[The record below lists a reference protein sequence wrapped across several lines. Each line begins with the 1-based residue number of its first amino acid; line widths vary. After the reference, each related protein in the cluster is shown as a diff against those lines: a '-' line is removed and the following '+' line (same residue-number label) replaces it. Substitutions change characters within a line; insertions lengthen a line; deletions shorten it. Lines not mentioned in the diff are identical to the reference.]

1 MMGNDERHTLR
12 ESHRAAR
19 KRLSKEQ
26 QAAAAAAL
34 SSLITAQEFYQTAT
48 KIAFYLAVDGEI
60 DPQPLLSKALA
71 EGKTCF
77 LPIAGQHDEQLL
89 SFAPY
94 DSATELMENQWGIA
108 EPHAPAIEVSPTSF
122 DLVLVPLVA
131 FDRECYRLG
140 MGKGFYDRTFSFKIF
155 NRSSQPLLIGLAYEC
170 QLTEG
175 LPNESWDVSLDAVV
189 TAEKIYR
196 PDTAWG
202 GS

>member
-1 MMGNDERHTLR
+1 MMDKKECHTLR
-12 ESHRAAR
+12 ELHRTAR
-19 KRLSKEQ
+19 KRLSEKE

-34 SSLITAQEFYQTAT
+34 SSSVTAQDFYQSAT

-60 DPQPLLSKALA
+60 DPQPLLSQALT

-77 LPIAGQHDEQLL
+77 LPVVNQRDEQLL

-94 DSATELMENQWGIA
+94 DSATELVENQWGIA
-108 EPHAPAIEVSPTSF
+108 EPPAPATEISPTGF

-155 NRSSQPLLIGLAYEC
+155 NRNSQPLLIGLAHEC
-170 QLTEG
+170 QLADG
-175 LPNESWDVSLDAVV
+175 LPSEGWDVRLDAVV

-196 PDTAWG
+196 PDTA
-202 GS
+202 

>member
-1 MMGNDERHTLR
+1 MMDKNERHTLR
-12 ESHRAAR
+12 ELHRMAR
-19 KRLSKEQ
+19 KRLSEKE

-34 SSLITAQEFYQTAT
+34 SCLVTAQDFYQSAT

-60 DPQPLLSKALA
+60 DPQPLLSQALA

-77 LPIAGQHDEQLL
+77 LPVVNQRDEQLL

-94 DSATELMENQWGIA
+94 DSATELVENQWGIA
-108 EPHAPAIEVSPTSF
+108 EPPAPATEISATGF

-155 NRSSQPLLIGLAYEC
+155 NRSSQPLLIGLAHEC
-170 QLTEG
+170 QLADG
-175 LPNESWDVSLDAVV
+175 LPSEGWDVRLDAVV

-196 PDTAWG
+196 PDTA
-202 GS
+202 

>member
-1 MMGNDERHTLR
+1 MDNDERHTLR
-12 ESHRAAR
+12 ESHRMAR
-19 KRLSKEQ
+19 NRLSKEE

-34 SSLITAQEFYQTAT
+34 SSLITAQDFYQSAT
-48 KIAFYLAVDGEI
+48 KIAFYLAIDGEI
-60 DPQPLLSKALA
+60 DPQPLLSQACA

-108 EPHAPAIEVSPTSF
+108 EPHAPAIAVSPTGF

-155 NRSSQPLLIGLAYEC
+155 NRSSQPLLIGLAHEC
-170 QLTEG
+170 QLAEG
-175 LPNESWDVSLDAVV
+175 LPNENWDVSLDAVV

-196 PDTAWG
+196 PDTA
-202 GS
+202 

>member
-1 MMGNDERHTLR
+1 MMGNDKRHTLR

-19 KRLSKEQ
+19 KRLSAEQ

-34 SSLITAQEFYQTAT
+34 SSLITAQDFYQSAT

-94 DSATELMENQWGIA
+94 DSATELVENQWGIA

-131 FDRECYRLG
+131 FNRECYRLG

-155 NRSSQPLLIGLAYEC
+155 SRSSQPLLIGLAYEC
-170 QLTEG
+170 QLSEG

-196 PDTAWG
+196 PDTA
-202 GS
+202 

>member
-1 MMGNDERHTLR
+1 MMDKKERHTLR
-12 ESHRAAR
+12 ELHRTAR
-19 KRLSKEQ
+19 KRLSEKE

-34 SSLITAQEFYQTAT
+34 SSSVTAQDFYQSAT

-60 DPQPLLSKALA
+60 DPQPLLPQALA
-71 EGKTCF
+71 QGKTCF
-77 LPIAGQHDEQLL
+77 LPVVNQRDEQLL

-94 DSATELMENQWGIA
+94 DSATELVENQWGIA
-108 EPHAPAIEVSPTSF
+108 EPPAPATEISPTGF

-155 NRSSQPLLIGLAYEC
+155 NRSSQPLLIGLAHEC
-170 QLTEG
+170 QLADG
-175 LPNESWDVSLDAVV
+175 LPSEGWDVRLDAVV

-196 PDTAWG
+196 PDTA
-202 GS
+202 

>member
-1 MMGNDERHTLR
+1 M
-12 ESHRAAR
+12 AR
-19 KRLSKEQ
+19 NRLSKEE
-26 QAAAAAAL
+26 QAAAAASL
-34 SSLITAQEFYQTAT
+34 SSLITAQDFYQSAT
-48 KIAFYLAVDGEI
+48 KIAFYLAIDGEI
-60 DPQPLLSKALA
+60 DPQPLLSQALA

-108 EPHAPAIEVSPTSF
+108 EPHAPAIAVSPTGF

-131 FDRECYRLG
+131 FDRKCYRLG

-155 NRSSQPLLIGLAYEC
+155 NRSSQPLLIGLAHEC
-170 QLTEG
+170 QLAEG
-175 LPNESWDVSLDAVV
+175 LPNENWDVSLDAVV

-196 PDTAWG
+196 PDTAEG

>member
-1 MMGNDERHTLR
+1 MMDNDERHTLR
-12 ESHRAAR
+12 ESHRKAR
-19 KRLSKEQ
+19 KRLSEEE

-34 SSLITAQEFYQTAT
+34 SSLITAQEFYQSAT

-60 DPQPLLSKALA
+60 DPQPLLSQALA

-77 LPIAGQHDEQLL
+77 LPIAGQHGEQLL

-108 EPHAPAIEVSPTSF
+108 EPHAPAIAVSPIGF

-140 MGKGFYDRTFSFKIF
+140 MGKGFYDRTFSFKIS
-155 NRSSQPLLIGLAYEC
+155 NRSSQPLLIGLAHEC
-170 QLTEG
+170 QLAEG
-175 LPNESWDVSLDAVV
+175 LPNENWDVSLDAVV

-196 PDTAWG
+196 PDTA
-202 GS
+202 

>member
-1 MMGNDERHTLR
+1 MDNDERHTLR
-12 ESHRAAR
+12 ESHRMAR
-19 KRLSKEQ
+19 NRLSKEE

-34 SSLITAQEFYQTAT
+34 SSLITAQDFYQSAT
-48 KIAFYLAVDGEI
+48 KIAFYLAIDGEI
-60 DPQPLLSKALA
+60 DPQPLLSQAWA

-108 EPHAPAIEVSPTSF
+108 EPHAPAIAVSPTSF

-131 FDRECYRLG
+131 FDREFYRLG
-140 MGKGFYDRTFSFKIF
+140 MGKGFYDRTFRFKIF
-155 NRSSQPLLIGLAYEC
+155 KRSRQPLLIGLAHEC
-170 QLTEG
+170 QLAER
-175 LPNESWDVSLDAVV
+175 LPNENWDVSLDAVV

-196 PDTAWG
+196 PDTA
-202 GS
+202 

>member
-1 MMGNDERHTLR
+1 MMDKNERHTLR
-12 ESHRAAR
+12 ELHRAAR
-19 KRLSKEQ
+19 KRLSEKE

-34 SSLITAQEFYQTAT
+34 SCSVTAQNFYQSAT

-60 DPQPLLSKALA
+60 DPQPLLSQALA

-77 LPIAGQHDEQLL
+77 LPVVNQRDEQLL

-94 DSATELMENQWGIA
+94 DSATELVENQWGIA
-108 EPHAPAIEVSPTSF
+108 EPPAPATEISATGF

-155 NRSSQPLLIGLAYEC
+155 NRSSQPLLIGLAHEC
-170 QLTEG
+170 QLADG
-175 LPNESWDVSLDAVV
+175 LPSEGWDVRLDAVV

-196 PDTAWG
+196 PDTA
-202 GS
+202 

>member
-1 MMGNDERHTLR
+1 
-12 ESHRAAR
+12 
-19 KRLSKEQ
+19 LSEEE

-34 SSLITAQEFYQTAT
+34 SSLVTAQDFYQSAT

-60 DPQPLLSKALA
+60 DPQPLLSQALIQ
-71 EGKTCF
+71 GKTCF
-77 LPIAGQHDEQLL
+77 LPVVKQRDEQLL

-94 DSATELMENQWGIA
+94 DSATGLVENQWGIA
-108 EPHAPAIEVSPTSF
+108 EPPAPATEISPTGF

-155 NRSSQPLLIGLAYEC
+155 DRSSQPLLIGLAHEC
-170 QLTEG
+170 QLADG
-175 LPNESWDVSLDAVV
+175 LPNEGWDVRLDAVV

-196 PDTAWG
+196 PDTA
-202 GS
+202 

>member
-1 MMGNDERHTLR
+1 MMDNDERHTLR

-19 KRLSKEQ
+19 KGLSEKE
-26 QAAAAAAL
+26 QAAAAVAL
-34 SSLITAQEFYQTAT
+34 SSLITAQDFYQSAT
-48 KIAFYLAVDGEI
+48 KIAFYLAIDGEI
-60 DPQPLLSKALA
+60 DPQPLLSQAWA

-77 LPIAGQHDEQLL
+77 LPIAGQHDEKLL

-94 DSATELMENQWGIA
+94 DRATELVENQWGIA
-108 EPHAPAIEVSPTSF
+108 EPHAPATEVSPTSF

-155 NRSSQPLLIGLAYEC
+155 NRSSQPLLIGLAHEC
-170 QLTEG
+170 QLAEG
-175 LPNESWDVSLDAVV
+175 LPNENWDVSLDAVV

-196 PDTAWG
+196 PDTA
-202 GS
+202 

>member
-1 MMGNDERHTLR
+1 MIDKNERQTLR
-12 ESHRAAR
+12 ALHRTAR
-19 KRLSKEQ
+19 KRLSEEE

-34 SSLITAQEFYQTAT
+34 SSLVTAQDFYQSAT

-60 DPQPLLSKALA
+60 DPQLLVSQALN

-77 LPIAGQHDEQLL
+77 LPVVNQRDEQLL

-94 DSATELMENQWGIA
+94 DSATELVENQWGIA
-108 EPHAPAIEVSPTSF
+108 EPPAPATEISPTGF

-155 NRSSQPLLIGLAYEC
+155 NRSSQPLLIGLAHGC
-170 QLTEG
+170 QLADG
-175 LPNESWDVSLDAVV
+175 LPNEGWDVRLDAVV

-196 PDTAWG
+196 PDTA
-202 GS
+202 

>member
-19 KRLSKEQ
+19 KRLSEEQ
-26 QAAAAAAL
+26 QAAAAAAI

-60 DPQPLLSKALA
+60 DPKPLLSQALA

-94 DSATELMENQWGIA
+94 DSATELMENRWGIA
-108 EPHAPAIEVSPTSF
+108 EPHAPAIAVSPIGF

-140 MGKGFYDRTFSFKIF
+140 MGKGFYDRTFSFKTS
-155 NRSSQPLLIGLAYEC
+155 NRTSQPLLIGLAHEC
-170 QLTEG
+170 QLAEG
-175 LPNESWDVSLDAVV
+175 LPNENWDVSLDAVV

-196 PDTAWG
+196 PDTA
-202 GS
+202 

>member
-1 MMGNDERHTLR
+1 MMDKNERHTLR
-12 ESHRAAR
+12 ELYRTAR
-19 KRLSKEQ
+19 KRLSEKE

-34 SSLITAQEFYQTAT
+34 SCSVTAQNFYQSAT

-60 DPQPLLSKALA
+60 DPQPLLSQALA

-77 LPIAGQHDEQLL
+77 LPVVNQRDEQLL

-94 DSATELMENQWGIA
+94 DSATELVENQWGIA
-108 EPHAPAIEVSPTSF
+108 EPPAPATEISATGF

-155 NRSSQPLLIGLAYEC
+155 NRSSQPLLIGLAHEC
-170 QLTEG
+170 QLADG
-175 LPNESWDVSLDAVV
+175 LPSEGWDVRLDAVV

-196 PDTAWG
+196 PDTA
-202 GS
+202 

>member
-1 MMGNDERHTLR
+1 MMDKNERHTLR
-12 ESHRAAR
+12 EFHRTAR
-19 KRLSKEQ
+19 KRLSEEE

-34 SSLITAQEFYQTAT
+34 SSLVTAQDFYQSAT
-48 KIAFYLAVDGEI
+48 KIAFYLAIDGEI
-60 DPQPLLSKALA
+60 DPQPLLSQALA

-108 EPHAPAIEVSPTSF
+108 EPHAPAIAVSPTGF

-140 MGKGFYDRTFSFKIF
+140 MGKGFYDNCIMIHQNCTYLKS
-155 NRSSQPLLIGLAYEC
+155 
-170 QLTEG
+170 
-175 LPNESWDVSLDAVV
+175 
-189 TAEKIYR
+189 
-196 PDTAWG
+196 
-202 GS
+202 

>member
-1 MMGNDERHTLR
+1 MMDNDERHSLR
-12 ESHRAAR
+12 KSHRAAR
-19 KRLSKEQ
+19 KRLSEEE

-34 SSLITAQEFYQTAT
+34 TSLITAQDFYQSAT

-94 DSATELMENQWGIA
+94 DSATELLENQWGIA
-108 EPHAPAIEVSPTSF
+108 EPHAPIIAVSPTGF

-155 NRSSQPLLIGLAYEC
+155 NRSSQPLLIGLAHEC
-170 QLTEG
+170 QLAEG

-189 TAEKIYR
+189 TAERIYR
-196 PDTAWG
+196 PDTA
-202 GS
+202 

>member
-1 MMGNDERHTLR
+1 MKDKNERHTLR
-12 ESHRAAR
+12 ELHRTAR
-19 KRLSKEQ
+19 KRSSEQ
-26 QAAAAAAL
+26 EQAAAAAAL
-34 SSLITAQEFYQTAT
+34 SSLVTAQDFYQYAT

-60 DPQPLLSKALA
+60 DPQPLLSQALT

-77 LPIAGQHDEQLL
+77 LPVVNQRDDQLL

-94 DSATELMENQWGIA
+94 DSATELVENQWGIA
-108 EPHAPAIEVSPTSF
+108 EPPAPANEISPTSF

-155 NRSSQPLLIGLAYEC
+155 NRSSQPLLIGLAHEC
-170 QLTEG
+170 QLADGLPTEG
-175 LPNESWDVSLDAVV
+175 WDVRLDAVV

-196 PDTAWG
+196 PDTA
-202 GS
+202 

>member
-1 MMGNDERHTLR
+1 MMDKNERHTLR
-12 ESHRAAR
+12 ELHRTAR
-19 KRLSKEQ
+19 QRLSEEE

-34 SSLITAQEFYQTAT
+34 SSLVTAQDFYQSAT

-60 DPQPLLSKALA
+60 DPQTLLSQALT

-77 LPIAGQHDEQLL
+77 LPVVSQRDEQLL

-94 DSATELMENQWGIA
+94 DSATELVENQWGIA
-108 EPHAPAIEVSPTSF
+108 EPPAPATEISPTGF

-140 MGKGFYDRTFSFKIF
+140 MGKGFYDRAFSFKIF
-155 NRSSQPLLIGLAYEC
+155 NRSSQPLLIGLAHEC
-170 QLTEG
+170 QLADG
-175 LPNESWDVSLDAVV
+175 LPNEGWDVRLDAVV

-196 PDTAWG
+196 PDTA
-202 GS
+202 

>member
-1 MMGNDERHTLR
+1 MMDENERHTLR
-12 ESHRAAR
+12 GLHRTAR
-19 KRLSKEQ
+19 KRLSEEE

-34 SSLITAQEFYQTAT
+34 SSLVTAQDFYQSAT

-60 DPQPLLSKALA
+60 DPQPLLSQALT

-77 LPIAGQHDEQLL
+77 LPVVNQRDEQLL

-94 DSATELMENQWGIA
+94 DSATELVENQWGIA
-108 EPHAPAIEVSPTSF
+108 EPPAPATEISPTGF

-155 NRSSQPLLIGLAYEC
+155 NRSSQPLLIGLAHEC
-170 QLTEG
+170 QLADG
-175 LPNESWDVSLDAVV
+175 LPSEGWDVRLDAVV

-196 PDTAWG
+196 PDTA
-202 GS
+202 

>member
-1 MMGNDERHTLR
+1 MMDKNERHTLR
-12 ESHRAAR
+12 ESHRTAR
-19 KRLSKEQ
+19 RRLSEEE
-26 QAAAAAAL
+26 QAAAAVAL
-34 SSLITAQEFYQTAT
+34 SSLITAQDFYQSAA

-94 DSATELMENQWGIA
+94 NSATELIENQWGIA
-108 EPHAPAIEVSPTSF
+108 EPHAPAIGVPPIGF

-131 FDRECYRLG
+131 FDRGCYRLG

-155 NRSSQPLLIGLAYEC
+155 NRSSQPLLIGLAHEC
-170 QLTEG
+170 QLAEG
-175 LPNESWDVSLDAVV
+175 LPNESWDVRLDAVV

-196 PDTAWG
+196 PDTA
-202 GS
+202 

>member
-1 MMGNDERHTLR
+1 MDKNERHTLR
-12 ESHRAAR
+12 ELHRTAR
-19 KRLSKEQ
+19 KRLREEE

-34 SSLITAQEFYQTAT
+34 SSLVTAQDFYQSAT

-60 DPQPLLSKALA
+60 DPQTLLSQALT

-77 LPIAGQHDEQLL
+77 LPVVNQRDEQLL

-94 DSATELMENQWGIA
+94 DSATELVENRWGIA
-108 EPHAPAIEVSPTSF
+108 EPPAPATEISPTSF

-140 MGKGFYDRTFSFKIF
+140 MGKGFYDRAFSFKIF
-155 NRSSQPLLIGLAYEC
+155 NRSSQPLLIGLAHEC
-170 QLTEG
+170 QLADG
-175 LPNESWDVSLDAVV
+175 LPNEGWDVRLDAVV

-196 PDTAWG
+196 PDTA
-202 GS
+202 

>member
-1 MMGNDERHTLR
+1 MMDKNERHTLR
-12 ESHRAAR
+12 ELHRTAR
-19 KRLSKEQ
+19 KRLSEKE

-34 SSLITAQEFYQTAT
+34 SCSVTAQNFYQSAT

-60 DPQPLLSKALA
+60 DPQPLLSQALA

-77 LPIAGQHDEQLL
+77 LPVVNQRDEQLL

-94 DSATELMENQWGIA
+94 DSATELVENQWGIA
-108 EPHAPAIEVSPTSF
+108 EPPAPATEISATGF

-155 NRSSQPLLIGLAYEC
+155 NRSSQPLLIGLAHEC
-170 QLTEG
+170 QLADRLPSEG
-175 LPNESWDVSLDAVV
+175 WDVRLDAVV

-196 PDTAWG
+196 PDTV
-202 GS
+202 